1 MSEPNSSAIE
11 NFVLD
16 LLSVVPSDPWSI
28 EHVVNG
34 ININNYTVSMAC
46 IKEIKFR
53 FGSDRDWTELRKHH
67 YLVHL
72 VHLVGTTVFN
82 IIHLLHRSN
91 HELSLLCSGYAR
103 ECYRGSV
110 TTDILNTMMNIHC
123 SVPFINGLRCDSLDI
138 LKHVVRRE
146 ERFSIRKWIESG
158 LVQSLCATFEAACT
172 LDAKSKIL
180 TILQT
185 IAMDYGTD
193 ETLND
198 TLYKY
203 TKAISDHL
211 SRYAQTYHKRTVI
224 TPSMYGYIDQED
236 LVIDA
241 AIIGSL
247 IHNLYSQ
254 NKVLVSLSLNIIS
267 LSIVVQ
273 EVDICSQMIKIFI
286 DLLRSSCAQVMQSSL
301 DVLSTFA
308 SRSEL
313 RANEWFPDGITN
325 IFMICSSESS
335 YSSEC
340 YLFLSRILLRMSQC
354 VSHLSNSDR
363 SLNSNRLFDCF
374 ERLLSNNEIRAV
386 KGRILCNICDSVTSL
401 PTPQAVTLLINSNV
415 FMEWCEE
422 ETYDYDT
429 FIILSSVLRI
439 FSREFDASLYQN
451 ERQQKYVNAGI
462 LNKCYQ
468 ALSSQYG
475 YGLERSICL
484 FLRGVDW
491 FEMNRG
497 LLPLVLKLFKS
508 KYAELAFDVFKM
520 GLYEHK
526 DLMIKTINKFE
537 IDAINELLNLVRRS
551 RMSLCITQ
559 FGQTELVR
567 DALRCI
573 VILLDKTA
581 VSWTETQRGL
591 PSSLPG
597 FLIHL
602 EKLLGQ
608 NADVKH
614 LIRKINSFLFS
625 PC

>member
-1 MSEPNSSAIE
+1 
-11 NFVLD
+11 
-16 LLSVVPSDPWSI
+16 
-28 EHVVNG
+28 
-34 ININNYTVSMAC
+34 MAC

-53 FGSDRDWTELRKHH
+53 FGSDRVWTDLRRHH

-72 VHLVGTTVFN
+72 VDTTVFN
-82 IIHLLHRSN
+82 IINILQRSN
-91 HELSLLCSGYAR
+91 HDNGLLCSGFLR
-103 ECYRGSV
+103 ECICGGSV

-138 LKHVVRRE
+138 LKHVLRRE

-180 TILQT
+180 IILQT

-193 ETLND
+193 ETLNG

-211 SRYAQTYHKRTVI
+211 SRWAQTYRNYKQ
-224 TPSMYGYIDQED
+224 YEGYRDQ
-236 LVIDA
+236 VIDA

-340 YLFLSRILLRMSQC
+340 YLFLSRILLQMSQS
-354 VSHLSNSDR
+354 VWQLSNSDR
-363 SLNSNRLFDCF
+363 SLNTNRLFDCF
-374 ERLLSNNEIRAV
+374 ECLLSNNADMRAV
-386 KGRILCNICDSVTSL
+386 KHIMLCNICNSVTML
-401 PTPQAVTLLINSNV
+401 RMRRQAVTLLINSNV

-551 RMSLCITQ
+551 ISDYRTDRPRM
-559 FGQTELVR
+559 TELVR
-567 DALRCI
+567 DELRCI

-591 PSSLPG
+591 PSSLPE
-597 FLIHL
+597 FLIHM

-608 NADVKH
+608 
-614 LIRKINSFLFS
+614 
-625 PC
+625 